1 MGLLEPTDWSAVW
14 IGRPAPSTRASVRQV
29 RLGEPTRLQPGHTL
43 GQSFTAETP
52 FASLSIHLTSDSASE
67 VECTLALRRH
77 GPSGEEVQ
85 RKLVTL
91 RPGPG
96 EYFSHWLAAD
106 EAWPPGVYYV
116 EVSGATADACWW
128 TDPDA
133 ELPAGHAF
141 ADAQVVAG
149 ARTLVVGPPPAPSPL
164 LRKQFR
170 LPASVASAR
179 LYATGLGYHE
189 LFLNGRRVGER
200 LLNPATTN
208 YDRRVLYT
216 CYDVT
221 APLRT
226 GDNVVAAVLGHGFY
240 RVQVAN
246 VWGWNAAPWSDDP
259 KLLCQLEVRCTDGSQ
274 AVVTSDATWRTLDG
288 PTRRDCVYGGET
300 YDAGR
305 EPRGWMSPD
314 FDDTAWLSAEVR
326 TPPAGRLCVERLPPV
341 LVAESSPPLTSAN
354 LADGSRVYDLGYVT
368 AGWVRVETA
377 GQPGGELSLRYAEKL
392 RPDQHVLAENHL
404 VGAPGP
410 DRPLRAVGVAAPVMG
425 AEVQLQGLP
434 LCRDQL
440 VICPDARGRSRALR
454 AHLGRAGRDI
464 RLL

>member
-1 MGLLEPTDWSAVW
+1 MSPLRAADLTVDHAHHALGVDELAPRLGWTLHADQPGQQQTAYHVLVASSVEVLAADQSDVWDSGVIRHTRPGARYAGPALRSRARYRWRVRVFDRTGQPSAWSPVGWWEMGLLEPTDWSAVW
-14 IGRPAPSTRASVRQV
+14 IGRPAPSTRASVRQL
-29 RLGEPTRLQPGHTL
+29 RLGQPTRLQPGHTL
-43 GQSFTAETP
+43 GQSFTAEAP
-52 FASLSIHLTSDSASE
+52 FASLSIHLTSDSAAE

-200 LLNPATTN
+200 LLTPAATN

-216 CYDVT
+216 CHDVT
-221 APLRT
+221 ALLRA
-226 GDNVVAAVLGHGFY
+226 GSNVVAAVLGHGFY

-300 YDAGR
+300 YDARR
-305 EPRGWMSPD
+305 EPRGWMRPD
-314 FDDTAWLSAEVR
+314 FDDTAWLPAEVR
-326 TPPAGRLCVERLPPV
+326 TP
-341 LVAESSPPLTSAN
+341 
-354 LADGSRVYDLGYVT
+354 
-368 AGWVRVETA
+368 
-377 GQPGGELSLRYAEKL
+377 
-392 RPDQHVLAENHL
+392 
-404 VGAPGP
+404 
-410 DRPLRAVGVAAPVMG
+410 
-425 AEVQLQGLP
+425 
-434 LCRDQL
+434 
-440 VICPDARGRSRALR
+440 
-454 AHLGRAGRDI
+454 
-464 RLL
+464 